1 MHLKSIERYDLDSV
15 LLPYNF
21 LMMQRME
28 YAKSFNRLV
37 LACKERNI
45 AVQTI
50 KSLARRPWGGKENTK
65 VTWYEPFEYQQDIDR
80 AVHWVL
86 GNPDVFLISSS
97 DVTLL
102 PRILDAAKRF
112 RERPSNGEMEEMV
125 GVRDMAFIFEGMG
138 MVK

>member
-1 MHLKSIERYDLDSV
+1 MISTTPTVKVQAATPGPTAGFIYRNWRRYC
-15 LLPYNF
+15 
-21 LMMQRME
+21 
-28 YAKSFNRLV
+28 FNRLV
-37 LACKERNI
+37 LSCKERNI

-50 KSLARRPWGGKENTK
+50 KSLARRPWGEKEKTK
-65 VTWYEPFEYQQDIDR
+65 VTWYEPLEYQQDIDR

-102 PRILDAAKRF
+102 PRILDGAKRF
-112 RERPSNGEMEEMV
+112 IERPSNEEMEEMV
-125 GVRDMAFIFEGMG
+125 GGEDMAFIFKGMS